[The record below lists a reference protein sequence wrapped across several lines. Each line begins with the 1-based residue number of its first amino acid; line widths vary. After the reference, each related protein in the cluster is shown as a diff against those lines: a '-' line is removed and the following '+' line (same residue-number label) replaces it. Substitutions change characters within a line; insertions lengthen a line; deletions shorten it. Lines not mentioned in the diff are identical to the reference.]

1 MPFDLWAVLA
11 LSLALPPAGPPPKV
25 EVAAEAS
32 APAGRMVVLKAET
45 TCPVVRWATAADGV
59 DLVPF
64 PDGKTALF
72 CSPTPGRF
80 VVFAWTAAGDVPSD
94 AARCVVVVG
103 GPKPDPKPGLTLAAD
118 LQALVAADPT
128 ADRVQ
133 VAVLAGV
140 YRDAVKLA
148 ALPDVATA
156 GDLAGRVRAAA
167 QTAVGPTALVTVRTR
182 IAAELARKLPADP
195 SILLDAVARKAAAE
209 VFTEI
214 ATALEAVR

>member
-1 MPFDLWAVLA
+1 MTACLWTALA
-11 LSLALPPAGPPPKV
+11 LSVARPPAGPVPKV

-32 APAGRMVVLKAET
+32 APAGRIVVLKAET
-45 TCPVVRWATAADGV
+45 ACAVVRWATAADGV

-103 GPKPDPKPGLTLAAD
+103 GPKPEPKPGPTLAAE
-118 LQALVAADPT
+118 LQALAAADPT
-128 ADRVQ
+128 ADRGQ
-133 VAVLAGV
+133 VLALAGV
-140 YRDAVKLA
+140 YREAVKLA
-148 ALPDVATA
+148 SLPDVTTA

-167 QTAVGPTALVTVRTR
+167 QTAVGPNALVPVRTR
-182 IAAELARKLPADP
+182 IAAELAWTLPSDGSAA
-195 SILLDAVARKAAAE
+195 LDAVTRKAAAD
-209 VFTEI
+209 VFTDI